1 MADLMFV
8 LASGEKIDKDR
19 AERFAAQVDSVYEN
33 PFKKKTRK
41 KMTAA
46 EIKQHIIDKIDD
58 LLKSEEQHGSD
69 DAGGKADAG

>member
-1 MADLMFV
+1 MFV
-8 LASGEKIDKDR
+8 LASGRKIDEDR

-33 PFKKKTRK
+33 PFKKKIRK

-46 EIKQHIIDKIDD
+46 EIKQHICNKIDD
-58 LLKSEEQHGSD
+58 LLKSEGHHGSD